1 MHLPPILAAVLYF
14 VGIAG
19 LFWLDRNR
27 KASVSKA
34 LWIPTVWLMLSG
46 TKPLSM
52 WLGMAPTEPA
62 ATVYVEGSPLERAVF
77 ISLEVTALVILLN
90 RAPQASTI
98 IRKNWPIVL
107 FFSYAA
113 ISILW
118 SDYPFITFK
127 HWIKGLGDVAMV
139 LVVLTEPDVTEAIA
153 RLVKRAGFTLVPL
166 SLLLCKYYPNL
177 GRTVDEWNG
186 AIQWVGVSGNKNTLG
201 GLCLVYGLGLLWSFS
216 TVYKHR
222 EDPSRRSRLLALG
235 TVLGM
240 TIWLLWKSKS
250 LTCLCA
256 FVMAGAVMVLSARPF
271 FRRQPAF
278 VHLLVVVM
286 LSTAVYAI
294 FFQSS
299 GAIVEGLGK
308 DPTLTGRTKIWS
320 AVLSEPINPVVGAGY
335 ESFWL
340 GRRLQ
345 RMWTRFRNLHLNEAH
360 NGYIEMYLTLGWIGI
375 SLLSVIIVF
384 GYRAASAESR
394 SGSDM
399 GGLCLAWLLAAVI
412 RGLAEAA
419 FRFLSSSWIFFV
431 LAVMAASRATY
442 EAAEPS
448 DFAEREPEAD
458 FVLTN

>member
-1 MHLPPILAAVLYF
+1 MHLPPILAAVLYIA
-14 VGIAG
+14 GIAG

-27 KASVSKA
+27 KSGVSKA
-34 LWIPTVWLMLSG
+34 LWIPTVWVMMSG

-52 WLGMAPTEPA
+52 WLGIAPSEPA
-62 ATVYVEGSPLERAVF
+62 ETVYVEGSPLERAVF
-77 ISLEVTALVILLN
+77 ISLEVTAIFILLT

-113 ISILW
+113 ISVLW
-118 SDYPFITFK
+118 SDYPFVAFK
-127 HWIKGLGDVAMV
+127 HWTKGVGDVAMV
-139 LVVLTEPDVTEAIA
+139 LIVLTEPDVTEAIE
-153 RLVKRAGFTLVPL
+153 RLVKRAGFTLLPL
-166 SLLLCKYYPNL
+166 SLLLCKYYPGL
-177 GRTVDEWNG
+177 GRTVDQWNG
-186 AIQWVGVSGNKNTLG
+186 STQWVGVSGNKNTLG

-216 TVYKHR
+216 IAYKHR
-222 EDPSRRSRLLALG
+222 EDPSRRRRLVALG

-256 FVMAGAVMVLSARPF
+256 FVMAGAVMVLSARPV
-271 FRRQPAF
+271 FRRQPIL

-299 GAIVEGLGK
+299 GAIVTGLGK

-320 AVLSEPINPVVGAGY
+320 AVLSEPVNPVVGAGY

-340 GRRLQ
+340 GPRLE
-345 RMWTRFRNLHLNEAH
+345 RMWARFLNLHLNEAH
-360 NGYIEMYLTLGWIGI
+360 NGYIEVYLTLGWIGI
-375 SLLSVIIVF
+375 SLLSVIVVF
-384 GYRAASAESR
+384 GYRAASAEAR

-399 GGLCLAWLLAAVI
+399 GRLCFAWLLAAVI

-431 LAVMAASRATY
+431 LAVMATSQATY
-442 EAAEPS
+442 ETAELG
-448 DFAEREPEAD
+448 DFAELEPEAD
-458 FVLTN
+458 FVVTN